1 MKEVPVEDVT
11 EWVRLNADG
20 SVTAGG
26 PITEGVAAAVAH
38 HNRRVVME
46 ACQALLEE
54 SAERVRHFRG
64 RMAALRVDPRDC
76 AIVFLSVDDPL
87 GGAMA
92 EALMPGTDWS
102 PIRARGEAPY
112 ARGLVLRVGLV
123 EGLRKKHPAEA
134 EKLAQTEGVVAVVV
148 AHGVVLVAS
157 VAD

>member
-1 MKEVPVEDVT
+1 MGFVT
-11 EWVRLNADG
+11 EWARVNPDG
-20 SVTAGG
+20 TVSMGG
-26 PITEGVAAAVAH
+26 PVAEGVVAAVAL

-64 RMAALRVDPRDC
+64 RMAALGIDPLDC

-102 PIRARGEAPY
+102 PIRARGEAPF
-112 ARGLVLRVGLV
+112 ARGLVLR
-123 EGLRKKHPAEA
+123 EGLIAALKGKHPAA
-134 EKLAQTEGVVAVVV
+134 AAKLAQEAGTVAVVV

>member
-11 EWVRLNADG
+11 EWVRVNGDG

-26 PITEGVAAAVAH
+26 PITEGVVAAVAH

-46 ACQALLEE
+46 ACRALLGE
-54 SAERVRHFRG
+54 SVERVRHFRG
-64 RMAALRVDPRDC
+64 RMAALRIDPLDC

-92 EALMPGTDWS
+92 EALVPGTDWS
-102 PIRARGEAPY
+102 PIRARGEAPF
-112 ARGLVLRVGLV
+112 ARGLVLRKGLV
-123 EGLRKKHPAEA
+123 EALRERHPAEA
-134 EKLAQTEGVVAVVV
+134 ETLAQTGGVVAVVV
-148 AHGVVLVAS
+148 AHGVVLVAP

>member
-1 MKEVPVEDVT
+1 MEEVT

-26 PITEGVAAAVAH
+26 PITEGVVAAVAH
-38 HNRRVVME
+38 HNRRVVLE
-46 ACQALLEE
+46 ACRALLEE

-64 RMAALRVDPRDC
+64 RMKALGLDPRDC

-112 ARGLVLRVGLV
+112 ARGLVLREGLV
-123 EGLRKKHPAEA
+123 QTLRERHPAAAEA
-134 EKLAQTEGVVAVVV
+134 LEKEEGVVAVVV
-148 AHGVVLVAS
+148 AHGVVLVAP
-157 VAD
+157 VVD